1 MYIMAVLCMVK
12 IYHNRHPDI
21 NASAYTTFMTLALII
36 FFGMIGILESSDGFF
51 IFMSILHLIMCF
63 WLSVQ
68 VYNLGRGVR
77 LTLGEVWTSQVVI
90 SDLNSNVFL
99 NPKQPKVF
107 GVKSSFRDIERIS
120 PLQYANLSFEKCLNN
135 QISGFQRGNTF

>member
-77 LTLGEVWTSQVVI
+77 LTLGKVPLHVSI

-99 NPKQPKVF
+99 KPKQPKVF
-107 GVKSSFRDIERIS
+107 GVKFSCRDIERFFSIKI
-120 PLQYANLSFEKCLNN
+120 PKFKL
-135 QISGFQRGNTF
+135 